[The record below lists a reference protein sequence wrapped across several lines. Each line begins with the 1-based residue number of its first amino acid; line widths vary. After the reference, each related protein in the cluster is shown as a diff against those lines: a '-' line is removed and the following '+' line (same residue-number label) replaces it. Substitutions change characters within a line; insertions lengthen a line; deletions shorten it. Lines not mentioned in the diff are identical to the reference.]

1 MRNFENRNS
10 NRVCRHNVESLIAT
24 IPHNLALIRFFPKK
38 TSFADGLTVSETIAR
53 GRRMLVP
60 WQYLWQRSSTDDGD
74 YDQWPHHDNRS
85 VDIVKQT

>member
-1 MRNFENRNS
+1 M
-10 NRVCRHNVESLIAT
+10 ESLIAT

-60 WQYLWQRSSTDDGD
+60 
-74 YDQWPHHDNRS
+74 
-85 VDIVKQT
+85 